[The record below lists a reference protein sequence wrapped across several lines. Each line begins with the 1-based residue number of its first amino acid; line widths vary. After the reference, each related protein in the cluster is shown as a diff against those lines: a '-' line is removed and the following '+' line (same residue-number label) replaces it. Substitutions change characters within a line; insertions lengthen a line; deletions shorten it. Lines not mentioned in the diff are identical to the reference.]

1 MNVTSEAQEYLSTLS
16 VLFVDDDEIARELAR
31 ALLSDLIGQLLLA
44 ENGAEGLDVF
54 RESNPDIV
62 ITDLTMP
69 VIDGLVMLQ
78 NIREVNKTVPVI
90 IMTSSDDAVSL
101 KQSIN
106 QRVHGFISKPFDKNK
121 ISELLLSCARNMLFE
136 KKIQDQKKFLLATIN
151 GLSAHICVL
160 NAKGDIIITNHAWQ
174 KFAKENN
181 GYDRLCLEGANYLN
195 ACKGTNIEEEDN
207 IEAFAAGIL
216 ALTEGTLSEFEYE
229 YPCHSPT
236 VKRWFL
242 CKARRFSVSGD
253 TYTIVSHENI
263 TRRKLAEV
271 EMSKARDAALEASK
285 IKSEFLANM
294 SHEIRTPMNGVI
306 GMTEMLLGTDLT
318 HEQRE
323 FASLVQRS
331 GENLLTLI
339 NDILDFSKIEAGK
352 MDLEIITFDFR
363 TAINDT
369 AALFNQRI
377 NDAGLK
383 LICQIDSS
391 IPPLLKGDPARLGQ
405 ILTNLIGNAI
415 KFTHQ
420 GEISLRTTLS
430 NDNDGVATVLFEV
443 QDSGIGI
450 PAARLDAVF
459 DSFTQASGSISRKY
473 GGTGL
478 GLAICKQL
486 VELMGG
492 RIGVRSEVGKG
503 STFWFTARFKKQG
516 DGVLVFSEQGQD
528 SKAEVIDLTMIKC
541 SRVLL
546 AEDNMINQKV
556 VLHMLDKLGCITDTV
571 TNGDGAVK
579 ALEMNEYDL
588 VLMDCQMPEMD
599 GFEATT
605 KVRAVDSNVKNRKI
619 PIIAL
624 TANAMKGD
632 KEKCIQA
639 GMDDYLS
646 KPLRKD
652 ELVKVLSK
660 WLL

>member
-1 MNVTSEAQEYLSTLS
+1 M
-16 VLFVDDDEIARELAR
+16 
-31 ALLSDLIGQLLLA
+31 
-44 ENGAEGLDVF
+44 
-54 RESNPDIV
+54 
-62 ITDLTMP
+62 
-69 VIDGLVMLQ
+69 
-78 NIREVNKTVPVI
+78 
-90 IMTSSDDAVSL
+90 
-101 KQSIN
+101 
-106 QRVHGFISKPFDKNK
+106 
-121 ISELLLSCARNMLFE
+121 
-136 KKIQDQKKFLLATIN
+136 
-151 GLSAHICVL
+151 
-160 NAKGDIIITNHAWQ
+160 
-174 KFAKENN
+174 
-181 GYDRLCLEGANYLN
+181 
-195 ACKGTNIEEEDN
+195 
-207 IEAFAAGIL
+207 
-216 ALTEGTLSEFEYE
+216 
-229 YPCHSPT
+229 
-236 VKRWFL
+236 
-242 CKARRFSVSGD
+242 
-253 TYTIVSHENI
+253 
-263 TRRKLAEV
+263 
-271 EMSKARDAALEASK
+271 
-285 IKSEFLANM
+285 
-294 SHEIRTPMNGVI
+294 
-306 GMTEMLLGTDLT
+306 
-318 HEQRE
+318 
-323 FASLVQRS
+323 
-331 GENLLTLI
+331 
-339 NDILDFSKIEAGK
+339 
-352 MDLEIITFDFR
+352 
-363 TAINDT
+363 
-369 AALFNQRI
+369 
-377 NDAGLK
+377 
-383 LICQIDSS
+383 
-391 IPPLLKGDPARLGQ
+391 GQ